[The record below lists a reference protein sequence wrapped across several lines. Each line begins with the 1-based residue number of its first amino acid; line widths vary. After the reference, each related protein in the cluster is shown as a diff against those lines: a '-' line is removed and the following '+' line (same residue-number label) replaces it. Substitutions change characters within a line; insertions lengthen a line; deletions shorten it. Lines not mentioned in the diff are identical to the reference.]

1 MSHFE
6 HPSFVVVK
14 IDFDYWTKNI
24 ISHESGDHDCNK
36 SNLHENAPI
45 CSFLTRHNLVF
56 VKMWIFITALTLNLN
71 FEWGTEHENLYISQI
86 EIELLDQGVAVLP
99 PRILRKM

>member
-36 SNLHENAPI
+36 SNLHEDALI

-71 FEWGTEHENLYISQI
+71 FEWGMEHEL
-86 EIELLDQGVAVLP
+86 
-99 PRILRKM
+99 